1 VEDVMGT
8 LIDDLIH
15 TVERAEQASHHAP
28 VLLTDDAHGPF
39 LVYEQQP
46 APAAL
51 AGVA

>member
-1 VEDVMGT
+1 MLRGT

-15 TVERAEQASHHAP
+15 TVERAELRIEHTPALVSEDVQ
-28 VLLTDDAHGPF
+28 VPF

-46 APAAL
+46 VSAVL